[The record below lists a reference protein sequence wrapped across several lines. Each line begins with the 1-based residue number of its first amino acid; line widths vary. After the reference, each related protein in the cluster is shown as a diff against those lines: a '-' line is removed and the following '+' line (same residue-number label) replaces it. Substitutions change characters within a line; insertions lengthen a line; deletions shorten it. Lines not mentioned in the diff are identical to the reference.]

1 TTPPSRATTPT
12 PSRASPRAAP
22 RGETEPPIVRAWLE
36 VGAGV
41 RSRAVEL
48 LAPDGVD
55 AAYRAEPYFEVA
67 ARGGV
72 RLFDVAFARIRFG
85 TSVGLVSDREDPA
98 LGEVATQFVRLRG
111 DVGASYWVDDT
122 VELGAAF
129 GLGWDRYE
137 LDFNE
142 LVPTAEY
149 VHLRPA
155 IVTGVRLVGR
165 ALVLDAEVGL
175 RFPLGVGDLTALHG
189 VDYQVI
195 GLDGLLRVHG
205 RVDPGFVWAIEG
217 GVRRYWLTF
226 DRPDGQ
232 VRGQDGGWQATAY
245 AGWEL

>member
-1 TTPPSRATTPT
+1 MARGRRARCA
-12 PSRASPRAAP
+12 RAPWSCSPDR
-22 RGETEPPIVRAWLE
+22 
-36 VGAGV
+36 
-41 RSRAVEL
+41 
-48 LAPDGVD
+48 VD
-55 AAYRAEPYFEVA
+55 AAYRAEPTSKVA

-85 TSVGLVSDREDPA
+85 TSVRLVSDREDPA

-205 RVDPGFVWAIEG
+205 RVDPGFIWAIEG